1 MKQFAALALL
11 LVAFTFG
18 ANAQCTPDQSITTPG
33 FYPGPDSLPCVERG
47 VLFDTVLQFKN
58 FTTIDAADF
67 GIPFPVTITVNWV
80 RVDSIGGLPNGLS
93 YACSPSNCQ
102 FPSGSNGCIN
112 FTGTT
117 NDAAGL
123 YNLTIYATVN
133 VDVPGFGNGIEQAG
147 TSDDLGFPVFL
158 NVIDSG
164 APCPAPV
171 VSVVNEPLF
180 ACPGQGATILLGID
194 TGGAVAP
201 FTYAWSPSAG
211 LSNAN
216 IANPIASVTAS
227 TTFTVTVTDANG
239 YEFTTS
245 TTVDIDNSP
254 APVADFNFTV
264 TGGNTVTFTDLS
276 ANGTSLTWNFG
287 DGTTSSAANPT
298 QSYTS
303 LDEFNVTLI
312 VSNNCGTDTI
322 VKTVAITGI
331 TDVAGNDL
339 NVSVYPNPTKGLFN
353 VSLNGTTSSETQ
365 VNVYDLQGRKVNTTN
380 LQSNGST
387 MDALIDLS
395 GNGSGIYIVKV
406 LSGSQVSTH
415 KLVIQ

>member
-1 MKQFAALALL
+1 MKQFAALALI

-33 FYPGPDSLPCVERG
+33 FYPGPDSLPCLERG

-80 RVDSIGGLPNGLS
+80 RVDSIGGLPTGLS
-93 YACSPSNCQ
+93 YSCSPSNCQ
-102 FPSGSNGCIN
+102 FPGGSNGCIN

-117 NDAAGL
+117 TDAAGK
-123 YNLTIYATVN
+123 YDLTIYATVN

-164 APCPAPV
+164 APCPAPL

-211 LSNAN
+211 LNDAN

-254 APVADFNFTV
+254 APVADFNYV
-264 TGGNTVTFTDLS
+264 ITGGNSVAFTNLS
-276 ANGTSLTWNFG
+276 ANGTDVSWNFG
-287 DGTTSSAANPT
+287 DGTTSSVANPT

-303 LDEFNVTLI
+303 LNDFDVTLI
-312 VSNNCGTDTI
+312 VSNNCGSDTV
-322 VKTVAITGI
+322 VKTVTVTSI
-331 TDVAGNDL
+331 TDILGEEL
-339 NVSVYPNPTKGLFN
+339 SVSVFPNPTKGSFN
-353 VSLNGTTSSETQ
+353 VSLNGTNANQTQ
-365 VNVYDLQGRKVNTTN
+365 VMVYDLQGRKVNTTS
-380 LQSNGST
+380 LVRNGAT
-387 MDALIDLS
+387 MNAVIDLS
-395 GNGSGIYIVKV
+395 GNGNGIYIVKV
-406 LSGSQVSTH
+406 LSGSQTSTH
-415 KLVIQ
+415 KLVVQ